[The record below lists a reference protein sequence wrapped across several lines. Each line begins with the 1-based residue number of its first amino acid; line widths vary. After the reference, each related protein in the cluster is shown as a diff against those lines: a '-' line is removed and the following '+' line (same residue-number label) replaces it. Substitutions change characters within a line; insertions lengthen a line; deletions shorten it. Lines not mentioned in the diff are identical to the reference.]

1 MITRLNARS
10 FKLCMGCF
18 GPGFSWSGGGIKTF
32 LNDVKFNF
40 LT

>member
-1 MITRLNARS
+1 MVTRLNARS
-10 FKLCMGCF
+10 FKLCTGCF
-18 GPGFSWSGGGIKTF
+18 GPGFSCGGEIKTF